1 MVQTT
6 LGNSSISAGCG
17 ILAISISIAAL
28 TIVLCRRI
36 GVLDIPLG
44 IGSFF
49 GVVTLVAAFKT
60 DHIGIAGEVVEVS
73 SGTVIVI
80 GAVEIVWVVRE
91 IGAWSL
97 GWTIGR
103 PGVLLKDTMFLAAR
117 AFLSIHPPLATFIH
131 RLALGLQLD
140 GFVHQ

>member
-17 ILAISISIAAL
+17 ILAISITIAAL

-36 GVLDIPLG
+36 GALDIPLG
-44 IGSFF
+44 IGTFL
-49 GVVTLVAAFKT
+49 GVVTLVVAFKA
-60 DHIGIAGEVVEVS
+60 DYIGIAGEVVEVS

-80 GAVEIVWVVRE
+80 GAVEVVWAVRV
-91 IGAWSL
+91 IGAWGL
-97 GWTIGR
+97 WWTIGR
-103 PGVLLKDTMFLAAR
+103 PGVLLKDTRFLAAR
-117 AFLSIHPPLATFIH
+117 TFLSIHPPLATFIH

-140 GFVHQ
+140 SLVHK

>member
-36 GVLDIPLG
+36 GALDIPLG
-44 IGSFF
+44 IGTFF
-49 GVVTLVAAFKT
+49 GVVTLGAALKS
-60 DHIGIAGEVVEVS
+60 DNIGATVEVVEVS

-80 GAVEIVWVVRE
+80 GAVEVVWAVRE

-103 PGVLLKDTMFLAAR
+103 PGVLLKDTGFLAAR
-117 AFLSIHPPLATFIH
+117 TFLSIHPPLPTFIH
-131 RLALGLQLD
+131 SLALGLQLD
-140 GFVHQ
+140 GLVHK